1 MDKRNSSWSISQPD
15 PADWPVLS
23 SMVAARVRAQRKAV
37 PVLPERGVSAEQ
49 IFPKVESLCRQGD
62 VLVARENGRPVGF
75 LGAWKIP
82 MFMGDRGGLFV
93 PEYGFGTDSLEPDH
107 VCRVF
112 EFLYNVQCGKWS
124 ASGALNHAI
133 ITYDE
138 ERHFRDKLFHGGFG
152 GLVIDA
158 IRPAVALHLPVP
170 DNLRIRDVTA
180 DDTPA
185 MRSWMKLVALHH
197 DYMRAAPV
205 MLGSA
210 EASSGEELQAWIRA
224 GKHHAWIAEDK
235 AGNPLAYLQ
244 LQNGTDGTSM
254 LVDDPRNMAITGA
267 FTLPESRGN
276 GVATLLLD
284 AALTRAVE
292 HGMTSVSVD
301 FESRNWPA
309 ERFWT
314 RHFTPFTFSV
324 LRQVDARVV

>member
-1 MDKRNSSWSISQPD
+1 M
-15 PADWPVLS
+15 VLS

-37 PVLPERGVSAEQ
+37 PVLPERFASAEQ
-49 IFPKVESLCRQGD
+49 VFPKVESLCRQGD
-62 VLVARENGRPVGF
+62 VLVARENGRPTGF

-82 MFMGDRGGLFV
+82 MFMGDRDGLFV
-93 PEYGFGTDSLEPDH
+93 PEYGFGTDSLDPER
-107 VCRVF
+107 VCRIF
-112 EFLYNVQCGKWS
+112 EYLYNVQCDKWS

-152 GLVIDA
+152 GVCIDA

-170 DNLRIRDVTA
+170 DDIRIREVTV
-180 DDTPA
+180 DDASA
-185 MRSWMKLVALHH
+185 MRAWLKLANRHH

-205 MLGSA
+205 MLGSS
-210 EASSGEELQAWIRA
+210 EASSAEELQAWIRKE
-224 GKHHAWIAEDK
+224 KHHAWIAEDK
-235 AGNPLAYLQ
+235 AGGPLAYLQ
-244 LQNGTDGTSM
+244 LENGTKGTSM
-254 LVDDPRNMAITGA
+254 LVEDPRNLAITGA
-267 FTLPESRGN
+267 FTHPESRGN

-284 AALTRAVE
+284 AALTCAVA

-324 LRQVDARVV
+324 LRQVDARVL